1 MAIFADCVFFVKIKY
16 LPIQDKSRLKAC
28 IKENGGVV
36 NFVLNHKSTHVL
48 VDTANV
54 LSCRDLKNIRKY
66 QLPVL
71 CADFIWKSVE
81 KGKLLQIDAFK
92 VNISQDDTSDQGQ
105 DVENLSSSEKKNA
118 TKKNEN
124 NYSNLTVIEDSKRR
138 IEAKVRTL
146 RLHGE
151 NYQDTSFFPQ
161 DFEVAKYSVLEKVK
175 SKESKDFVVI
185 ELQCSQERCKFPFR
199 LYANFSTSDGT
210 KNNKQFVTNTAEEIR
225 EKYETFIADLKS
237 QDFLLRETF
246 PPEAE
251 SLASTKLQQLL
262 LEEAIHSSA
271 ICQEVSDFVELIW
284 AEAIGHLDSLLLESV
299 NNISLNDVSKAEG
312 ILLQVKNALNEG
324 AGEVALQEMMM
335 EFYQV
340 IRHKTDIDYKVSKK
354 LLSRKQ
360 DLCQL
365 IRDMLNI
372 RETNMSCPNP
382 SSLAKYRAL
391 RCKIEAVDSMSSE
404 FLSVEQQVLKNNY
417 NDCPVKILKVYR
429 VGRITETAEFLS
441 SVGNIRS
448 LFHASSVRNF
458 MGILSR
464 GLLMPKVVVEDHGL
478 ERTDIG
484 NLGSGIYFSD
494 SVSASIKYSS
504 PSEVDGTRLLAVCD
518 VALGSCLDLYEQD
531 YSLNNAPSG
540 FDSVHGVRKTADI
553 SSDFEDDEF
562 VVYKTCQVKIRYVVK
577 FCLAEDQI
585 KQFQPAVGVE
595 LEQGNNEPESQCHLQ
610 QESYE
615 LPNANLSNPVKTGL
629 QDRLGNPVPLE
640 GVYIKA
646 RIIDFVAQVVMF
658 QTYTNQNS
666 KPIEAKYVF
675 PLDDKAAV
683 CGFEAFINGKHVI
696 GEVKEK
702 KQAHR
707 EYRKAIRQGDGAYL
721 MDQDAPDIFVIS
733 VGNLPPNCTVVIKIT
748 YITELSFQ
756 HGCITFHLPASVS
769 PLQQDKAL
777 NENTQDTIKKV
788 CVKQVKPQ
796 KNGFSLDMSIEMPS
810 SIERIRSWTHEL
822 KIKKTDCKAVI
833 KTVEDSSLDVSGFVL
848 DIWISEVYLPRM
860 WVEKHPNKMS
870 EACMLVFQPEFETA
884 FEEEHQSNEVTIL
897 LDCSNSM
904 AGSALHQAK
913 QIALRVLELLGF
925 RQRVN
930 VVKFG
935 TNFTEFSSFSMNV
948 INDLESLKKFV
959 TSATATL
966 GNTDLWKTLRYF
978 NLLFP
983 SQGHR
988 NILLLSDGHI
998 QNESVTFQIV
1008 KDNVQH
1014 TRLFTCGV
1022 GSTANRHMLRSLSQ
1036 YGAGAFEY
1044 FDLKSKYNWE
1054 RKIQSQVSRMLSPGC
1069 SSVSIKWQQF
1079 NTGAPEPMQAPAQIQ
1094 SLFNNERLLVYGFI
1108 PHCTQAT
1115 LSAIINDQE
1124 LQTVVSTTELQKT
1137 TGTVLHKL
1145 AARAFIND
1153 YEDGILHENETEHE
1167 MKKQLLKNMI
1177 IQLSLENS
1185 IISQF
1190 TSFVAVEKRDANETC
1205 SADAP
1210 DILEIIAQEDVDFL
1224 PYMDWGQKLME
1235 SDSLFAEEFAFDTV
1249 TTFNECF
1256 TQVNFNAADFR
1267 REKDGA
1273 ESLQLLLE
1281 EVPVSQKSVSP
1292 KYTVQDFVNVSELE
1306 SSICSLKSS
1315 FSFDRDTTKEGSSR
1329 TRSPSPQ
1336 ELCLPQAAEPF
1347 SLFGFKPKPGGG
1359 IDLTQQKSLQTPAL
1373 KKSHVCADAPKP
1385 APPPPLP
1392 CSFQTSV
1399 KGTKQASS
1407 SGVAPM
1413 QGFVFGS
1420 SAPCAAPMQSSG
1432 FGSATPCAAPMQS
1445 SGFGSSAPCAAPMQ
1459 SSGFGS
1465 SAPCAAPMQSSGF
1478 GSSAP
1483 CAAPMQSSFFGSATP
1498 CAAPMQNSGFGSS
1511 APCAAPMQSSF
1522 FGSATPCAAPMQS
1535 SGFGSSAPCAAPMQS
1550 SFFGSATPCAAPMQ
1564 NSGFGSSAPCAAPM
1578 QSSFFGSATPRA
1590 ALMQNSG
1597 FGSATPRAAPMQ
1609 NSSFNSVPCSV
1620 APIRIP
1626 VIGSATPAGTN
1637 SEKTSIKKQVAP
1649 KVPDFQA
1656 DRKEALQPRCMM
1668 KAIRQHDVTP
1678 PKEGLTEALKEQ
1690 PRCSRT
1696 RKKARIQQRIELTS
1710 VNWKEMFALQNQ
1722 DGSWNLSLQ
1731 LGKILKFDA
1740 DDLINNFLIKKGIQ
1754 SLGPNGKEKLLQL
1767 IATLLVLQFIRCR
1780 KELKGIVFK
1789 TLMKL
1794 DDSTNSS
1801 GVHWAC
1807 ESIKKAIEWVRRA
1820 ERRFPSICY
1829 RLELGKDWD
1838 SATQKI
1844 LGIKFI

>member
-1 MAIFADCVFFVKIKY
+1 MAIFANCVFFIKVKY
-16 LPIQDKSRLKAC
+16 LAIQEKSRLKAC

-48 VDTANV
+48 VDTADV
-54 LSCRDLKNIRKY
+54 LSCRDLKNIQKY

-81 KGKLLQIDAFK
+81 KGKLLQIDAYK
-92 VNISQDDTSDQGQ
+92 VNKSQDDTSDQRPDRQ
-105 DVENLSSSEKKNA
+105 DVEDLSSAKNKHA
-118 TKKNEN
+118 TRKNEN
-124 NYSNLTVIEDSKRR
+124 NDSNLTVIEDSERR
-138 IEAKVRTL
+138 IDSKVGTL
-146 RLHGE
+146 RFYSE
-151 NYQDTSFFPQ
+151 NDQDIPFFPE
-161 DFEVAKYSVLEKVK
+161 DFEVAKYSVLEKVN
-175 SKESKDFVVI
+175 SKESKDLVVI
-185 ELQCSQERCKFPFR
+185 ELQCSQKHYEFPFR
-199 LYANFSTSDGT
+199 LYAHFSASNGMN
-210 KNNKQFVTNTAEEIR
+210 KNNKQFVTNTAEDIR

-251 SLASTKLQQLL
+251 SLASTKLQKLL
-262 LEEAIHSSA
+262 LEEAIHSSV

-312 ILLQVKNALNEG
+312 ILLQVKNALDEG

-340 IRHKTDIDYKVSKK
+340 IHHKSEIDYKVSKK

-372 RETNMSCPNP
+372 HETNMSCPNP
-382 SSLAKYRAL
+382 SSLAKYWAL
-391 RCKIEAVDSMSSE
+391 RCKIEAVDSTSYE
-404 FLSVEQQVLKNNY
+404 FLNIEQQVLKNNY
-417 NDCPVKILKVYR
+417 NDCPVQILQVYR

-441 SVGNIRS
+441 SLGNIRS

-494 SVSASIKYSS
+494 SVSATIKYSS
-504 PSEVDGTRLLAVCD
+504 PSEMDGTRLLVVCD
-518 VALGSCLDLYEQD
+518 VALGSCLDLYERD

-540 FDSVHGVRKTADI
+540 YDSVHGVRKTADI

-585 KQFQPAVGVE
+585 KPFQHGIWVE
-595 LEQGNNEPESQCHLQ
+595 LEQDNNEPESQCHLQ
-610 QESYE
+610 RESYA

-707 EYRKAIRQGDGAYL
+707 EYRKAISQGDGAYL

-733 VGNLPPNCTVVIKIT
+733 VGNLSPNSTVVIKIT

-756 HGCITFHLPASVS
+756 HGCITFHMPASVS
-769 PLQQDKAL
+769 PWQQDKAL

-796 KNGFSLDMSIEMPS
+796 KNQFSVDMSIEMPS
-810 SIERIRSWTHEL
+810 SIERIHSWTHKL

-833 KTVEDSSLDVSGFVL
+833 KTVENSSLDVSGFVL
-848 DIWISEVYLPRM
+848 DIWISQVYLPRM

-884 FEEEHQSNEVTIL
+884 FEEEQLSSEIIIL

-913 QIALRVLELLGF
+913 QIALRVLELFCF

-935 TNFTEFSSFSMNV
+935 TNFTEFSSFSMNI
-948 INDLESLKKFV
+948 INDLASLKEFV

-966 GNTDLWKTLRYF
+966 GNTDLWKTLRYLH
-978 NLLFP
+978 LLFP

-988 NILLLSDGHI
+988 NILLISDGHI

-1008 KDNVQH
+1008 KDNVRH

-1044 FDLKSKYNWE
+1044 FDPKSKYNWE
-1054 RKIQSQVSRMLSPGC
+1054 AK
-1069 SSVSIKWQQF
+1069 
-1079 NTGAPEPMQAPAQIQ
+1079 
-1094 SLFNNERLLVYGFI
+1094 
-1108 PHCTQAT
+1108 AT
-1115 LSAIINDQE
+1115 LRAVINDQE

-1167 MKKQLLKNMI
+1167 MKKQILKNMI
-1177 IQLSLENS
+1177 IHLSLENS

-1190 TSFVAVEKRDANETC
+1190 TSFVAVEKRDAYETC

-1210 DILEIIAQEDVDFL
+1210 NILEIIAQEDVDFL
-1224 PYMDWGQKLME
+1224 PYMDWDQKSME
-1235 SDSLFAEEFAFDTV
+1235 SGFLFSEEIAFALACSPAAANV
-1249 TTFNECF
+1249 YS
-1256 TQVNFNAADFR
+1256 ADFLS
-1267 REKDGA
+1267 ENSEP
-1273 ESLQLLLE
+1273 ESFQFQSE
-1281 EVPVSQKSVSP
+1281 EVAVTQKSIAP
-1292 KYTVQDFVNVSELE
+1292 KNTAQGFVNVSELE
-1306 SSICSLKSS
+1306 SSTCSLKSN
-1315 FSFDRDTTKEGSSR
+1315 FSFGRGITKERSSG
-1329 TRSPSPQ
+1329 TRSSSPHD
-1336 ELCLPQAAEPF
+1336 LHLPHVASSSF
-1347 SLFGFKPKPGGG
+1347 DFKAKPG
-1359 IDLTQQKSLQTPAL
+1359 IDLTLQKSLQTPAL
-1373 KKSHVCADAPKP
+1373 TKLDVCVDVPE
-1385 APPPPLP
+1385 PPPPLP
-1392 CSFQTSV
+1392 LPYSFQIPV
-1399 KGTKQASS
+1399 GGFKGGFYSWL
-1407 SGVAPM
+1407 APM
-1413 QGFVFGS
+1413 QGSACFGS
-1420 SAPCAAPMQSSG
+1420 PTSTC
-1432 FGSATPCAAPMQS
+1432 
-1445 SGFGSSAPCAAPMQ
+1445 
-1459 SSGFGS
+1459 
-1465 SAPCAAPMQSSGF
+1465 
-1478 GSSAP
+1478 
-1483 CAAPMQSSFFGSATP
+1483 
-1498 CAAPMQNSGFGSS
+1498 
-1511 APCAAPMQSSF
+1511 
-1522 FGSATPCAAPMQS
+1522 
-1535 SGFGSSAPCAAPMQS
+1535 
-1550 SFFGSATPCAAPMQ
+1550 
-1564 NSGFGSSAPCAAPM
+1564 
-1578 QSSFFGSATPRA
+1578 
-1590 ALMQNSG
+1590 
-1597 FGSATPRAAPMQ
+1597 
-1609 NSSFNSVPCSV
+1609 
-1620 APIRIP
+1620 
-1626 VIGSATPAGTN
+1626 TN
-1637 SEKTSIKKQVAP
+1637 SEKTNVEKQVIP
-1649 KVPDFQA
+1649 KSPGFQA
-1656 DRKEALQPRCMM
+1656 NRKKALLRSGCKK
-1668 KAIRQHDVTP
+1668 KAVCQHDVTAAGEEFTEKVKAVEQSRCFITTE
-1678 PKEGLTEALKEQ
+1678 KE
-1690 PRCSRT
+1690 
-1696 RKKARIQQRIELTS
+1696 RIQQRIELTS
-1710 VNWKEMFALQNQ
+1710 VNWKEIFALQNQ
-1722 DGSWNLSLQ
+1722 DGSWNLSPQ
-1731 LGKILKFDA
+1731 LGKILKFDV
-1740 DDLINNFLIKKGIQ
+1740 DHLINDFLIRKGIQ
-1754 SLGPNGKEKLLQL
+1754 SLGPTGKEKLLQL
-1767 IATLLVLQFIRCR
+1767 IATLLVLQFIRCTN
-1780 KELKGIVFK
+1780 ELKGIVFK

-1794 DDSTNSS
+1794 DDSSNSS
-1801 GVHWAC
+1801 GVHWPF
-1807 ESIKKAIEWVRRA
+1807 ELIKKAIEWVRRV
-1820 ERRFPSICY
+1820 EKRFPSICY

-1838 SATQKI
+1838 SATKKI
-1844 LGIKFI
+1844 LGIKFT

>member
-71 CADFIWKSVE
+71 RADFIWKSVE

-105 DVENLSSSEKKNA
+105 GKYVEKLSSSKKKNA

-124 NYSNLTVIEDSKRR
+124 NYSNLTVTEDSKRR

-464 GLLMPKVVVEDHGL
+464 LVLQGGHDSWSGTL
-478 ERTDIG
+478 TD
-484 NLGSGIYFSD
+484 NS
-494 SVSASIKYSS
+494 
-504 PSEVDGTRLLAVCD
+504 C
-518 VALGSCLDLYEQD
+518 CLDIHPFFTFSVLCYFEE
-531 YSLNNAPSG
+531 SLH
-540 FDSVHGVRKTADI
+540 FMEKRKYKNCG
-553 SSDFEDDEF
+553 EYKDDEF

-595 LEQGNNEPESQCHLQ
+595 LEQDNNEPESQCHLQ

-777 NENTQDTIKKV
+777 
-788 CVKQVKPQ
+788 
-796 KNGFSLDMSIEMPS
+796 
-810 SIERIRSWTHEL
+810 
-822 KIKKTDCKAVI
+822 
-833 KTVEDSSLDVSGFVL
+833 
-848 DIWISEVYLPRM
+848 
-860 WVEKHPNKMS
+860 
-870 EACMLVFQPEFETA
+870 
-884 FEEEHQSNEVTIL
+884 
-897 LDCSNSM
+897 
-904 AGSALHQAK
+904 
-913 QIALRVLELLGF
+913 
-925 RQRVN
+925 
-930 VVKFG
+930 
-935 TNFTEFSSFSMNV
+935 
-948 INDLESLKKFV
+948 
-959 TSATATL
+959 
-966 GNTDLWKTLRYF
+966 
-978 NLLFP
+978 
-983 SQGHR
+983 
-988 NILLLSDGHI
+988 
-998 QNESVTFQIV
+998 
-1008 KDNVQH
+1008 
-1014 TRLFTCGV
+1014 
-1022 GSTANRHMLRSLSQ
+1022 
-1036 YGAGAFEY
+1036 
-1044 FDLKSKYNWE
+1044 
-1054 RKIQSQVSRMLSPGC
+1054 
-1069 SSVSIKWQQF
+1069 
-1079 NTGAPEPMQAPAQIQ
+1079 
-1094 SLFNNERLLVYGFI
+1094 
-1108 PHCTQAT
+1108 
-1115 LSAIINDQE
+1115 
-1124 LQTVVSTTELQKT
+1124 
-1137 TGTVLHKL
+1137 
-1145 AARAFIND
+1145 
-1153 YEDGILHENETEHE
+1153 
-1167 MKKQLLKNMI
+1167 
-1177 IQLSLENS
+1177 
-1185 IISQF
+1185 
-1190 TSFVAVEKRDANETC
+1190 
-1205 SADAP
+1205 
-1210 DILEIIAQEDVDFL
+1210 
-1224 PYMDWGQKLME
+1224 
-1235 SDSLFAEEFAFDTV
+1235 
-1249 TTFNECF
+1249 
-1256 TQVNFNAADFR
+1256 
-1267 REKDGA
+1267 
-1273 ESLQLLLE
+1273 
-1281 EVPVSQKSVSP
+1281 
-1292 KYTVQDFVNVSELE
+1292 
-1306 SSICSLKSS
+1306 
-1315 FSFDRDTTKEGSSR
+1315 
-1329 TRSPSPQ
+1329 
-1336 ELCLPQAAEPF
+1336 
-1347 SLFGFKPKPGGG
+1347 
-1359 IDLTQQKSLQTPAL
+1359 
-1373 KKSHVCADAPKP
+1373 
-1385 APPPPLP
+1385 
-1392 CSFQTSV
+1392 
-1399 KGTKQASS
+1399 
-1407 SGVAPM
+1407 
-1413 QGFVFGS
+1413 
-1420 SAPCAAPMQSSG
+1420 
-1432 FGSATPCAAPMQS
+1432 
-1445 SGFGSSAPCAAPMQ
+1445 
-1459 SSGFGS
+1459 
-1465 SAPCAAPMQSSGF
+1465 
-1478 GSSAP
+1478 
-1483 CAAPMQSSFFGSATP
+1483 
-1498 CAAPMQNSGFGSS
+1498 
-1511 APCAAPMQSSF
+1511 
-1522 FGSATPCAAPMQS
+1522 
-1535 SGFGSSAPCAAPMQS
+1535 
-1550 SFFGSATPCAAPMQ
+1550 
-1564 NSGFGSSAPCAAPM
+1564 
-1578 QSSFFGSATPRA
+1578 
-1590 ALMQNSG
+1590 
-1597 FGSATPRAAPMQ
+1597 
-1609 NSSFNSVPCSV
+1609 
-1620 APIRIP
+1620 
-1626 VIGSATPAGTN
+1626 
-1637 SEKTSIKKQVAP
+1637 
-1649 KVPDFQA
+1649 
-1656 DRKEALQPRCMM
+1656 
-1668 KAIRQHDVTP
+1668 
-1678 PKEGLTEALKEQ
+1678 
-1690 PRCSRT
+1690 
-1696 RKKARIQQRIELTS
+1696 
-1710 VNWKEMFALQNQ
+1710 
-1722 DGSWNLSLQ
+1722 
-1731 LGKILKFDA
+1731 
-1740 DDLINNFLIKKGIQ
+1740 
-1754 SLGPNGKEKLLQL
+1754 
-1767 IATLLVLQFIRCR
+1767 
-1780 KELKGIVFK
+1780 
-1789 TLMKL
+1789 
-1794 DDSTNSS
+1794 
-1801 GVHWAC
+1801 
-1807 ESIKKAIEWVRRA
+1807 
-1820 ERRFPSICY
+1820 
-1829 RLELGKDWD
+1829 
-1838 SATQKI
+1838 
-1844 LGIKFI
+1844 

>member
-48 VDTANV
+48 VDTANA

-92 VNISQDDTSDQGQ
+92 VNISDDTSYQGQ
-105 DVENLSSSEKKNA
+105 DVENLSSPEKKNA

-124 NYSNLTVIEDSKRR
+124 NYSNLTVVEDSERR
-138 IEAKVRTL
+138 IESKAGTL
-146 RLHGE
+146 RLHGK

-210 KNNKQFVTNTAEEIR
+210 KNNKQFVTTTAEEIR

-237 QDFLLRETF
+237 RDFLLRETF

-262 LEEAIHSSA
+262 LEEGIHSSA

-284 AEAIGHLDSLLLESV
+284 AEAIGHLDSLLLESI

-312 ILLQVKNALNEG
+312 ILLQVKNALDEG

-335 EFYQV
+335 EFYQI
-340 IRHKTDIDYKVSKK
+340 IRHKTDVDYKVSKK

-372 RETNMSCPNP
+372 RETNLSCPNP

-391 RCKIEAVDSMSSE
+391 RCKIEAVDSTSSE
-404 FLSVEQQVLKNNY
+404 FLSVEQQVSKNNY

-441 SVGNIRS
+441 SLGNIRS

-504 PSEVDGTRLLAVCD
+504 PSEMDGTRLLAVCD
-518 VALGSCLDLYEQD
+518 VALGSCLDLYERD

-595 LEQGNNEPESQCHLQ
+595 LEQDNNEPESQCHLR

-683 CGFEAFINGKHVI
+683 CGFEAFINGKHI
-696 GEVKEK
+696 TGEVKEK

-733 VGNLPPNCTVVIKIT
+733 VGNLPPNSTVVIKIT

-769 PLQQDKAL
+769 PSQQDKAL
-777 NENTQDTIKKV
+777 NENTQDIIKKV

-810 SIERIRSWTHEL
+810 SIERIHSWTHEL

-833 KTVEDSSLDVSGFVL
+833 KTVEDSSFDVGGFVL

-860 WVEKHPNKMS
+860 WVEKHPNKTS
-870 EACMLVFQPEFETA
+870 EACMLVFQPQFETA
-884 FEEEHQSNEVTIL
+884 FEEEHLSNEVTIL

-959 TSATATL
+959 ISATATL
-966 GNTDLWKTLRYF
+966 GNTDLWKTLRYL

-988 NILLLSDGHI
+988 NILLISDGHI

-1044 FDLKSKYNWE
+1044 FELKSKYNWE
-1054 RKIQSQVSRMLSPGC
+1054 TKIKSQISRMLSPGC

-1115 LSAIINDQE
+1115 LNAIINDQE

-1190 TSFVAVEKRDANETC
+1190 TSFIAVEKRGSNRILIKRTRTGQEDANETR

-1224 PYMDWGQKLME
+1224 PYMDWDQKLMG
-1235 SDSLFAEEFAFDTV
+1235 SDSLFVEEFAFDTV
-1249 TTFNECF
+1249 TMF
-1256 TQVNFNAADFR
+1256 
-1267 REKDGA
+1267 K
-1273 ESLQLLLE
+1273 
-1281 EVPVSQKSVSP
+1281 
-1292 KYTVQDFVNVSELE
+1292 
-1306 SSICSLKSS
+1306 ICSY
-1315 FSFDRDTTKEGSSR
+1315 
-1329 TRSPSPQ
+1329 
-1336 ELCLPQAAEPF
+1336 
-1347 SLFGFKPKPGGG
+1347 SL
-1359 IDLTQQKSLQTPAL
+1359 
-1373 KKSHVCADAPKP
+1373 
-1385 APPPPLP
+1385 PPPPP

-1399 KGTKQASS
+1399 KGIKQADS

-1413 QGFVFGS
+1413 HGFVFGS
-1420 SAPCAAPMQSSG
+1420 SDPCAAPVESSGFGSATPCAAPMESSSFGSTAPHAAVMQGSLFSSVPRSVAPIRIPVVGSAIPCAAPMQSSG

-1445 SGFGSSAPCAAPMQ
+1445 SGFGSAIPCAAPMQ
-1459 SSGFGS
+1459 SSG
-1465 SAPCAAPMQSSGF
+1465 
-1478 GSSAP
+1478 
-1483 CAAPMQSSFFGSATP
+1483 
-1498 CAAPMQNSGFGSS
+1498 
-1511 APCAAPMQSSF
+1511 

-1535 SGFGSSAPCAAPMQS
+1535 SGFGSAIPCAAPMQS
-1550 SFFGSATPCAAPMQ
+1550 SGFGSATPCAAPMQ
-1564 NSGFGSSAPCAAPM
+1564 SSGFGSAIPCAAPM
-1578 QSSFFGSATPRA
+1578 QSSGFGSAIPCA
-1590 ALMQNSG
+1590 APMQSSGFGSAIPCAAPMQSSG
-1597 FGSATPRAAPMQ
+1597 FGSATPCAAPMESSSFSSAAPCAAPMQ
-1609 NSSFNSVPCSV
+1609 GSSFSSVPRSV

-1637 SEKTSIKKQVAP
+1637 SEKTNIKKQVAP

-1656 DRKEALQPRCMM
+1656 DNKEALQLKRMM
-1668 KAIRQHDVTP
+1668 KVIRQHDVMAP
-1678 PKEGLTEALKEQ
+1678 IEGLTEALKEQ
-1690 PRCSRT
+1690 SRCFRT
-1696 RKKARIQQRIELTS
+1696 TKKARIQHRIELSS
-1710 VNWKEMFALQNQ
+1710 VNWKEVFALQNQ

-1754 SLGPNGKEKLLQL
+1754 SLGLNGKEKLLQL

-1794 DDSTNSS
+1794 DDSSNSS

-1807 ESIKKAIEWVRRA
+1807 ESIKKAIEWARRA

-1844 LGIKFI
+1844 LGFSQVFE

>member
-1 MAIFADCVFFVKIKY
+1 MAIFANCVFFIKVKY
-16 LPIQDKSRLKAC
+16 LAIQEKSRLKAC

-48 VDTANV
+48 VDTADV
-54 LSCRDLKNIRKY
+54 LSCHDLKNSQKY
-66 QLPVL
+66 QLPVFY
-71 CADFIWKSVE
+71 ADFIWKSVE
-81 KGKLLQIDAFK
+81 KGKLLQIDAYK
-92 VNISQDDTSDQGQ
+92 VNKSQDDTSDQRPDRQ
-105 DVENLSSSEKKNA
+105 DVEDLSSAENKHA
-118 TKKNEN
+118 TKKNQN
-124 NYSNLTVIEDSKRR
+124 DSNLTVIEDSGRR
-138 IEAKVRTL
+138 IESKVGTL
-146 RLHGE
+146 RFYSE
-151 NYQDTSFFPQ
+151 NGQDIPFFPQ
-161 DFEVAKYSVLEKVK
+161 DFEVAKYSVLEKVN
-175 SKESKDFVVI
+175 SKGTKDFVVI
-185 ELQCSQERCKFPFR
+185 ELQCSQKHYKFPFR
-199 LYANFSTSDGT
+199 LYAHFSASNGT
-210 KNNKQFVTNTAEEIR
+210 KNNKQFVTNAEEVR

-237 QDFLLRETF
+237 QDFLLKETF

-251 SLASTKLQQLL
+251 SLASTKLQKLL

-284 AEAIGHLDSLLLESV
+284 AEAIGHLHSLLLESV

-312 ILLQVKNALNEG
+312 ILLQVKNAMDEG
-324 AGEVALQEMMM
+324 AVEVALQEMMM

-340 IRHKTDIDYKVSKK
+340 IRHKTEVDCKVSKK

-365 IRDMLNI
+365 IRDMLTI
-372 RETNMSCPNP
+372 RETNMSYPNP
-382 SSLAKYRAL
+382 SSLAKYWAL
-391 RCKIEAVDSMSSE
+391 RCKIEAVDSTSYE

-417 NDCPVKILKVYR
+417 NDCPVRILQVYR
-429 VGRITETAEFLS
+429 IGRITETAEFLS
-441 SVGNIRS
+441 SLGNIRS

-478 ERTDIG
+478 ERTDVG

-504 PSEVDGTRLLAVCD
+504 PSEMDGTRLLAVCD
-518 VALGSCLDLYEQD
+518 VALGSCLDLYERD
-531 YSLNNAPSG
+531 YLLSNAPSG
-540 FDSVHGVRKTADI
+540 YDSVHGVRKTADI

-585 KQFQPAVGVE
+585 KTFQPAIGVD
-595 LEQGNNEPESQCHLQ
+595 LEHDNSEPKSQCHLQ
-610 QESYE
+610 RYA

-629 QDRLGNPVPLE
+629 QDRLGNLVPLG

-658 QTYTNQNS
+658 QTYTNQNN

-702 KQAHR
+702 KQAQS
-707 EYRKAIRQGDGAYL
+707 EYRKAISQGDGAYL

-733 VGNLPPNCTVVIKIT
+733 VGNLPPNSTVVIKIT

-756 HGCITFHLPASVS
+756 HGCITFHMPASVS
-769 PLQQDKAL
+769 PWQQDKAL

-788 CVKQVKPQ
+788 CVKQVNPQ
-796 KNGFSLDMSIEMPS
+796 KNGFSVDMSIEMPS
-810 SIERIRSWTHEL
+810 SIERIHSWTHKL

-833 KTVEDSSLDVSGFVL
+833 KTVENSSLDVSGFVL
-848 DIWISEVYLPRM
+848 DIWISQVYLPRM

-884 FEEEHQSNEVTIL
+884 FEEEQLSSEIIIL

-913 QIALRVLELLGF
+913 QIALHVLELFCF

-935 TNFTEFSSFSMNV
+935 TNFTEFSSSMNI
-948 INDLESLKKFV
+948 INDLASLKEFI

-966 GNTDLWKTLRYF
+966 GNTDLWKILHYLS
-978 NLLFP
+978 LLFP

-988 NILLLSDGHI
+988 NILLISDGHI

-1044 FDLKSKYNWE
+1044 FDPKSKYNWKA
-1054 RKIQSQVSRMLSPGC
+1054 KIQSQVSRIFSPGC

-1079 NTGAPEPMQAPAQIQ
+1079 NTGAPEPMHAPAQIQ

-1115 LSAIINDQE
+1115 LRAVINDQE

-1145 AARAFIND
+1145 AARAFNND

-1167 MKKQLLKNMI
+1167 MKKQILKNMI
-1177 IQLSLENS
+1177 IHLSLENS

-1190 TSFVAVEKRDANETC
+1190 TSFVAVEKRDANKTC

-1210 DILEIIAQEDVDFL
+1210 NILEIIAQEDVDFL
-1224 PYMDWGQKLME
+1224 PYMDWDQKSME
-1235 SDSLFAEEFAFDTV
+1235 SGFLFSEDIAFQAAACSPAVATV
-1249 TTFNECF
+1249 YS
-1256 TQVNFNAADFR
+1256 ADFQS
-1267 REKDGA
+1267 EEGEP
-1273 ESLQLLLE
+1273 ESFQFQRE
-1281 EVPVSQKSVSP
+1281 EVAVVQKSVSP
-1292 KYTVQDFVNVSELE
+1292 KNTAQGFVNVSLKRNLE
-1306 SSICSLKSS
+1306 STCSLKSN
-1315 FSFDRDTTKEGSSR
+1315 FSFDRDMTKERSSE
-1329 TRSPSPQ
+1329 TRSP
-1336 ELCLPQAAEPF
+1336 LPCDLPLPCIAQPF
-1347 SLFGFKPKPGGG
+1347 SSFGFKVQSGEG
-1359 IDLTQQKSLQTPAL
+1359 IDLTQKKSLQTPAL
-1373 KKSHVCADAPKP
+1373 TKSDVCVDVPEP
-1385 APPPPLP
+1385 TPPPCPPYSLQVP
-1392 CSFQTSV
+1392 VGGLKHGFY
-1399 KGTKQASS
+1399 

-1413 QGFVFGS
+1413 QGLVFGS
-1420 SAPCAAPMQSSG
+1420 PIPTC
-1432 FGSATPCAAPMQS
+1432 T
-1445 SGFGSSAPCAAPMQ
+1445 
-1459 SSGFGS
+1459 
-1465 SAPCAAPMQSSGF
+1465 
-1478 GSSAP
+1478 
-1483 CAAPMQSSFFGSATP
+1483 
-1498 CAAPMQNSGFGSS
+1498 NSGK
-1511 APCAAPMQSSF
+1511 
-1522 FGSATPCAAPMQS
+1522 
-1535 SGFGSSAPCAAPMQS
+1535 
-1550 SFFGSATPCAAPMQ
+1550 
-1564 NSGFGSSAPCAAPM
+1564 
-1578 QSSFFGSATPRA
+1578 
-1590 ALMQNSG
+1590 
-1597 FGSATPRAAPMQ
+1597 
-1609 NSSFNSVPCSV
+1609 
-1620 APIRIP
+1620 
-1626 VIGSATPAGTN
+1626 TN
-1637 SEKTSIKKQVAP
+1637 VEKQVVP
-1649 KVPDFQA
+1649 KFPVFQA
-1656 DRKEALQPRCMM
+1656 NRKEALPGSRCKK
-1668 KAIRQHDVTP
+1668 KALHQRDVTAP
-1678 PKEGLTEALKEQ
+1678 EKGFTEEFKVVDQSCWFMSTQRIQQRLPFCSVNRNEIPELQNQEQSRCFITTEKE
-1690 PRCSRT
+1690 
-1696 RKKARIQQRIELTS
+1696 RIQQRIELTS
-1710 VNWKEMFALQNQ
+1710 VTWKEIFALQNQ
-1722 DGSWNLSLQ
+1722 DGSWNLSPQ
-1731 LGKILKFDA
+1731 LGKILKFDV
-1740 DDLINNFLIKKGIQ
+1740 DHLILINSFLIRKGIQ

-1767 IATLLVLQFIRCR
+1767 IATLLVLQFIRCT

-1794 DDSTNSS
+1794 DDSSSSS
-1801 GVHWAC
+1801 GVHWAF
-1807 ESIKKAIEWVRRA
+1807 ELIKKAIEWVRRV

-1829 RLELGKDWD
+1829 QLELGKDWD
-1838 SATQKI
+1838 SATKKI